1 MHSDHIEIKDE
12 EIMTDLQF
20 LEYKRVRDELEILR
34 REIETLRGGQDAPT
48 SSGMT
53 DYQFRKFNE
62 ILDESNALREENV
75 SLKKGIE
82 KLKTEKSVSGAP
94 DAAAKR

>member
-34 REIETLRGGQDAPT
+34 REIETLRSGQGVP
-48 SSGMT
+48 SSDGMT
-53 DYQFRKFNE
+53 DYRFQKYNE
-62 ILDESNALREENV
+62 LWDECNMLRNENAT
-75 SLKKGIE
+75 LKKELEGLTNE
-82 KLKTEKSVSGAP
+82 ASN
-94 DAAAKR
+94 